1 MQQDN
6 ANSIRSVSAMNRRS
20 YHRAYYWRNLERRRA
35 AARLSRWRQ
44 RARAMGIDV

>member
-1 MQQDN
+1 MSR
-6 ANSIRSVSAMNRRS
+6 AA

-35 AARLSRWRQ
+35 QARRTRWRQ

>member
-1 MQQDN
+1 MTLRERF
-6 ANSIRSVSAMNRRS
+6 AAKGGSIRRS